1 MDTSQFPAVDALVK
15 NADENW
21 PTAPGAFP
29 EVTDVSSDQ
38 NRDDSHVSLTVYT
51 LAECTGNG

>member
-1 MDTSQFPAVDALVK
+1 MDTPQFPADDALVK

-21 PTAPGAFP
+21 PTASGVFP
-29 EVTDVSSDQ
+29 EVTGVSSDR
-38 NRDDSHVSLTVYT
+38 NRDDSHVSLTAYT